1 MIYINYFQNTDDW
14 NDHYIFVTN
23 KDCAKLIEQ
32 IEECFEYENVTQFLE
47 NLNENNA
54 DDLLI
59 KYVKTYAYDLCSPY
73 DFTYNFLENN
83 GFLLDHKEYN
93 FTY

>member
-1 MIYINYFQNTDDW
+1 MIHINYFQNTDDW

-23 KDCAKLIEQ
+23 KDCSKLIEQ
-32 IEECFEYENVTQFLE
+32 IESCFVYEDLESFLE
-47 NLNENNA
+47 NLTEIDA
-54 DDLLI
+54 DELLI
-59 KYVKTYAYDLCSPY
+59 QYVKNDNGSLCSPY
-73 DFTYNFLENN
+73 DFTYNFLEDN

>member
-1 MIYINYFQNTDDW
+1 MIHINFFQNTDDW

-23 KDCAKLIEQ
+23 KDCSKLIEQ
-32 IEECFEYENVTQFLE
+32 IEECFVCEDLGYFLE
-47 NLNENNA
+47 NLTEIGA
-54 DDLLI
+54 DELLI
-59 KYVKTYAYDLCSPY
+59 EYAKTHEDNLCSPY
-73 DFTYNFLENN
+73 DFTYNFLEDN